1 MTDPAAHYRAQLL
14 GAAGLALA
22 TPRRGEDDLATEL
35 YQRWF
40 APPTGEAVPALHPQG
55 RLAHYRAAD
64 AASGRF
70 EPGWTVA
77 EADAGTASPW
87 QIPATRGSEFRW
99 VDPGDFLYPG
109 ATGLRP
115 PAGAAIEVTA
125 RRDVE
130 FDGWWSTLSAAWEP
144 SGTVLRLYWSVRPAH
159 VARLIETLTANLD
172 FGAPWALKAP
182 LLAERLQHPDAVV
195 LYVAASAWE
204 QLQPAIATSIRRSAS
219 SLRDEPPALTLV
231 VAPGVGLAEDPG
243 DESFGTQR
251 CRVIAEGLAQ
261 ALSRGA
267 DTPTELCRAAES
279 ALARHGIS
287 IAAPYVSSG
296 SRSEYRLAAA

>member
-1 MTDPAAHYRAQLL
+1 MTDAVAHYRAQLL

-40 APPTGEAVPALHPQG
+40 APPTGEPVPALHPQG

-70 EPGWTVA
+70 EAGWTVA
-77 EADAGTASPW
+77 EVDADAASPW
-87 QIPATRGSEFRW
+87 QIPAARGNELRW

-159 VARLIETLTANLD
+159 VGGLIETLTTNLD

-182 LLAERLQHPDAVV
+182 LLAERLRHPDAVV
-195 LYVAASAWE
+195 LYVATSAWE
-204 QLQPAIATSIRRSAS
+204 HLQPAIAKSLRRSAPG
-219 SLRDEPPALTLV
+219 LRDELPALTLM

-251 CRVIAEGLAQ
+251 CRVIAEGLSH
-261 ALSRGA
+261 ALGRGA
-267 DTPTELCRAAES
+267 DTPGELCRAAEA

-287 IAAPYVSSG
+287 IAAPYLHRG